1 MNVLPTLDG
10 GLCILPESDADW
22 HELELVCADVGRPA
36 HLAESLADLM
46 DSDSEWEQYVVP
58 DLEQNFNSQ
67 CRYVAAAVE
76 HARAHNERGVFITP
90 AQAEKWYGAI
100 NQARLSLEARYQLD
114 ALEDKIEGAPGELD
128 TLEPALRSAYFRNR
142 FYLFLQSM
150 MLDYVM
156 DSP

>member
-1 MNVLPTLDG
+1 MNVLPTLEG

-22 HELELVCADVGRPA
+22 IELELICSDVGRPA
-36 HLAESLADLM
+36 HLAEALADLM

-58 DLEQNFNSQ
+58 DLEENFNSQ
-67 CRYVAAAVE
+67 CRYVAAAIE
-76 HARAHNERGVFITP
+76 DARNNNEQGIFITP
-90 AQAEKWYGAI
+90 SQAEKWYGAI

-114 ALEDKIEGAPGELD
+114 SIEATD
-128 TLEPALRSAYFRNR
+128 DLEPELRSAYFRNR

-156 DSP
+156 DAP